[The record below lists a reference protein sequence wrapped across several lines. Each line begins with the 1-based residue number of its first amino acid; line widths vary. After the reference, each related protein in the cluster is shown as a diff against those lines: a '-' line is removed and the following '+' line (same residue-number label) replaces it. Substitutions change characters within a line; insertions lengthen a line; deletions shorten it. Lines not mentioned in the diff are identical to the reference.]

1 MNDKRKSRNRFRLG
15 FSTVFLTINSFS
27 MRLLILF
34 VLLSATAALAQDYLV
49 TNKGDTLKG
58 KITLQLNGKIETAV
72 VKGEKRTSISATN
85 TRVVSLEGK
94 IFKPVQFNG
103 NIQFMQVLVDGYLS
117 LYGFQQPNIM
127 AYNGRL
133 LRKRDGKQLEVP
145 SLGFKKHMSSFLSD
159 YEALASKIQEGELG
173 QKDLQDIIKQYN
185 DFISG
190 NSGTPVPVESK
201 AKSTQESTKLDLLKA
216 LRSEVEKSGI
226 ASRQDALDILTD
238 WQEKMQNGKPV
249 MPYMLKALKSAL
261 STREDLLT
269 KLDEMLLKN

>member
-15 FSTVFLTINSFS
+15 LSTVFLENNLFH
-27 MRLLILF
+27 MRLILLS
-34 VLLSATAALAQDYLV
+34 VLFSATAAHTQDYLV
-49 TNKGDTLKG
+49 TNKGDTLRG
-58 KITLQLNGKIETAV
+58 NITLQLNGKIETAV
-72 VKGEKRTSISATN
+72 VKGEKRMSVSAIN
-85 TRVVSLEGK
+85 TRIISLEGK
-94 IFKPVQFNG
+94 IYKPIQFNS
-103 NIQFMQVLVDGYLS
+103 NIQFMQIVVDGYLS
-117 LYGFQQPNIM
+117 LLAFQQPNVM
-127 AYNGRL
+127 SYDGRL
-133 LRKRDGKQLEVP
+133 LRKRDGKQIEVP

-190 NSGTPVPVESK
+190 NSGTPMPVESK
-201 AKSTQESTKLDLLKA
+201 TQSTQEITKLDLLKA
-216 LRSEVEKSGI
+216 LRSEVEKSDI

-261 STREDLLT
+261 SSREDLLT
-269 KLDEMLLKN
+269 KLDEMLLKY